1 MKGSGEKTRLRR
13 LSSTAKLVA
22 ALGVAL
28 SVGFVAAVY
37 AADPRLEQADG
48 ALEKAEAL
56 VVASQIDVGVPP
68 QVQERFDR
76 RRERAIDLINRA
88 RVHVAAAQ
96 RVVDQAIGRDSSAAS
111 PAAAGP
117 HVKPIAMRGGGWV
130 AGNDRTRAHVRAL
143 LPCPGE
149 DGGFNPQPDP
159 PAGLAI
165 RVGRDRYVLDEITT
179 SSCAIGAGR
188 GPPRRNPPGL
198 RPRQLRRRARIH
210 HRLAPHRRRGRSEQP
225 EHPDRHRRGWDRR
238 PGRDRGVHEQPPHR
252 RLRPRQPG
260 HAPRPHVP
268 GALMANRA

>member
-56 VVASQIDVGVPP
+56 VLASQTGGGVPP

-76 RRERAIDLINRA
+76 RRERAVDLINRA
-88 RVHVAAAQ
+88 RAHVAAAQ
-96 RVVDQAIGRDSSAAS
+96 RVVDQAIGRDSAAAS

-130 AGNDRTRAHVRAL
+130 AGNDGTRAHVQAL

-179 SSCAIGAGR
+179 SSCAIGEGAARR
-188 GPPRRNPPGL
+188 GGIHQGSGLASCGGERGYIIDWRLTDGGVDPSNPNIPTDTAEVGIDGPGETAACTNNL
-198 RPRQLRRRARIH
+198 HIGGSVRGKLVMRRARTSQA
-210 HRLAPHRRRGRSEQP
+210 R
-225 EHPDRHRRGWDRR
+225 
-238 PGRDRGVHEQPPHR
+238 
-252 RLRPRQPG
+252 
-260 HAPRPHVP
+260 
-268 GALMANRA
+268 

>member
-1 MKGSGEKTRLRR
+1 MNGSVEKTRLRR

-56 VVASQIDVGVPP
+56 VLASQTGGGVPP
-68 QVQERFDR
+68 WVQQAFDR
-76 RRERAIDLINRA
+76 RRQRAVDLINRA
-88 RVHVAAAQ
+88 RAQVAAAQ
-96 RVVDQAIGRDSSAAS
+96 DVVDQATGADSSAAS
-111 PAAAGP
+111 AAASRP

-130 AGNDRTRAHVRAL
+130 ARTRAHVRAL

-179 SSCAIGAGR
+179 SSCAIGEGAARR
-188 GPPRRNPPGL
+188 GGIHQGSGLASCGGERGYIIDWRLTDGGVDPNNPNIPTDTAEVGIDGPGETAACTNNL
-198 RPRQLRRRARIH
+198 HIGGSVRGNLVMRRARTSQA
-210 HRLAPHRRRGRSEQP
+210 R
-225 EHPDRHRRGWDRR
+225 
-238 PGRDRGVHEQPPHR
+238 
-252 RLRPRQPG
+252 
-260 HAPRPHVP
+260 
-268 GALMANRA
+268 